1 MRTYTGIA
9 AALLAGLELASAAPC
24 AASSLLY
31 VTTYPPDGQPSGKVT
46 TLKLGT
52 SSLESVASSDACG
65 PYPSW
70 LTQAS
75 DLLYCVNE
83 AWGST
88 TGGVLSSLKISADGS
103 LTKLNSI
110 GTLGGPVSTIVYGD
124 GGRGLAVAS

>member
-1 MRTYTGIA
+1 
-9 AALLAGLELASAAPC
+9 
-24 AASSLLY
+24 
-31 VTTYPPDGQPSGKVT
+31 
-46 TLKLGT
+46 
-52 SSLESVASSDACG
+52 
-65 PYPSW
+65 
-70 LTQAS
+70 LTQAI
-75 DLLYCVNE
+75 DLIYFVNE